1 MSHGDSIYPRSVLRQ
16 IIVLVLSIVYLLI
29 LYTAKTKDMYTQAFV
44 TTLDRGVTDRSGQMK
59 CLPFQEHLIT
69 IK

>member
-1 MSHGDSIYPRSVLRQ
+1 MEIQYIPGWSVLRQ

-29 LYTAKTKDMYTQAFV
+29 LYTAKTKDKYTQAFV
-44 TTLDRGVTDRSGQMK
+44 TTLDRGVTDKSGQIK
-59 CLPFQEHLIT
+59 CFLFQEHLIT